1 MAVKNIPITRM
12 DCPTCI
18 PVLEREVLRLN
29 GVEEVKGSFMTK
41 NLRVNYDP
49 ERVQLTQI
57 EAAIERVGY
66 QISYKRYPSVF
77 TRLREFLRNERS
89 EFVPQLTDAEFPGKV
104 IHASGNVAVLFTSPT
119 CPTCKAYKPR
129 FIELAK
135 RASGKANFYEMN
147 IVSTDTWRDYD
158 VMSIPTVLLFKAG
171 EVSGRFTALP
181 QTEDIEAALDG

>member
-1 MAVKNIPITRM
+1 MAVKNVPITRM

-18 PVLEREVLRLN
+18 PVLEREVLRLD
-29 GVEEVKGSFMTK
+29 GVDAVKGNFMTK

-49 ERVQLTQI
+49 EKVQLTQI

-77 TRLREFLRNERS
+77 TRLRALLRNKKS
-89 EFVPQLTDAEFPGKV
+89 ESVPQLSDAEFPGKV
-104 IHASGNVAVLFTSPT
+104 IHASRNVAVLFTSPT
-119 CPTCKAYKPR
+119 CPTCKVFKPS
-129 FIELAK
+129 FEELAK
-135 RASGKANFYEMN
+135 RGSDKALFYEMN
-147 IVSTDTWRDYD
+147 IVSTETWRDYD
-158 VMSIPTVLLFKAG
+158 VLSIPTVLLFKAG